1 MWVKVSI
8 LRCFVLIVPNFC
20 EADLTLLES
29 DDSMYTCPVLHW
41 GSTIVKC
48 LVATLLCVQAVGKL
62 IALEDAVM
70 LNLARLSSGV
80 RKVHKLTS
88 IYSQSC
94 K

>member
-8 LRCFVLIVPNFC
+8 LRGFVMIVPNFC
-20 EADLTLLES
+20 EADLTVL
-29 DDSMYTCPVLHW
+29 DDSMYTCPVLLW

-70 LNLARLSSGV
+70 LNLAWLSSGV
-80 RKVHKLTS
+80 RQVHKLTS